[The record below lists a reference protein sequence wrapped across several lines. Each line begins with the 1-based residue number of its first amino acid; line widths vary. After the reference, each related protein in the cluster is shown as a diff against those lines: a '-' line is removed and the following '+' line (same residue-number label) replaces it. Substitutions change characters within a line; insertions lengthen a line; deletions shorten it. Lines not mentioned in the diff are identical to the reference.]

1 MSHLDFSVSSLLRS
15 RQLPDFNLRT
25 LVHILV
31 EGVGDEMFEIVGITD
46 HSVSVYKLKFWQLCT
61 LIST

>member
-25 LVHILV
+25 LVHILA

-46 HSVSVYKLKFWQLCT
+46 HSVSVYKLKF
-61 LIST
+61 